1 MSQPSTSL
9 PAEIAE
15 LMSVTVAQWSQSLVT
30 DGAGQWTYADPIQI
44 DCWLEGE
51 GYGIHAGVTN
61 SRPNFNQNILQQTRR
76 TEIDLY
82 FDGDNAN
89 AQSFKMTDT
98 FTLTL
103 PGYQGLSMMP
113 SVIET
118 FFGPPF
124 DNFSPWCILVGF

>member
-1 MSQPSTSL
+1 MRLIKTNVANGL
-9 PAEIAE
+9 RALIDE
-15 LMSVTVAQWSQSLVT
+15 LFSRVSATAVRLSKVPILIHFFAQT
-30 DGAGQWTYADPIQI
+30 
-44 DCWLEGE
+44 
-51 GYGIHAGVTN
+51 
-61 SRPNFNQNILQQTRR
+61 
-76 TEIDLY
+76 
-82 FDGDNAN
+82 DGDNAN